1 MDRRL
6 FLGAAFG
13 TAASVAL
20 PVSAMSASDAHFW
33 ALPRRLRLTRAQTRE
48 NFDEVY
54 WADGKIQMPGYLRL
68 CEALRDTRAGKAV
81 YMDPRL
87 LDLMRA
93 VQAYVEYYNYTAP
106 LVINSGYRS
115 PETNQ
120 KLEGAAKN
128 SMHLRGKAVDFSMP
142 GLPSEYMGM
151 LASHY
156 QGGGVGFYPTSGFTH
171 MDTGNVRYWG
181 QRGYL
186 SGPKRK
192 K

>member
-20 PVSAMSASDAHFW
+20 PVSAMSDSDAAFW
-33 ALPRRLRLTRAQTRE
+33 ALPRRLRLIRAQTRE
-48 NFDEVY
+48 TLDEVY
-54 WADGKIQMPGYLRL
+54 WADGQLQMSGYLRICHL
-68 CEALRDTRAGKAV
+68 LRDTHNGKAV

-93 VQAYVEYYNYTAP
+93 VQAYVEYYRYTAP
-106 LVINSGYRS
+106 LTINSGYRS

-128 SMHLRGKAVDFSMP
+128 SMHLKGKAVDFSMP
-142 GLPSEYMGM
+142 GLPSEYMGL

-156 QGGGVGFYPTSGFTH
+156 LAGGVGFYPASGFTH

-181 QRGYL
+181 KRGFL
-186 SGPKRK
+186 AGPRK
-192 K
+192 